1 MEYFPIN
8 PIRDEKIH
16 NIYKKEKKKKKKEKE
31 KAKKKHVCEC
41 LQETTSPAERMQ
53 QPPVYY

>member
-16 NIYKKEKKKKKKEKE
+16 NIYKKEKKKKKK
-31 KAKKKHVCEC
+31 KKPKKRHVCEC
-41 LQETTSPAERMQ
+41 PQETTSPAERMQ